1 MTLGVKKFPKGGN
14 LTAAVCIQYCIRF
27 IEGVI
32 PVVQSIGANIKAKR
46 RSLGL
51 NQGDLAAALGLTQ
64 ANVSRIESSVK
75 GPNGEMLLSIAGALG
90 CDVRELLGVEEDG
103 QPVQQLDDDAKTF
116 VLNAMK
122 GDPQFGIYLRSFAK
136 DSEDLTDEDWKFLAT
151 QLKLA
156 LGYASDAI
164 KARRMKGNF

>member
-1 MTLGVKKFPKGGN
+1 V
-14 LTAAVCIQYCIRF
+14 A
-27 IEGVI
+27 
-32 PVVQSIGANIKAKR
+32 QSIGANIREKR

-51 NQGDLAAALGLTQ
+51 NQGDLASALGLTQ
-64 ANVSRIESSVK
+64 ANVSRIESSVR
-75 GPNGEMLLSIAGALG
+75 GPSGEMLIAIAGALG
-90 CDVRELLGVEEDG
+90 CDVRELLGVEG
-103 QPVQQLDDDAKTF
+103 NWQSAQQLDDDAKTF

-136 DSEDLTDEDWKFLAT
+136 DSDDLTDEDWKFLAA